1 MKQPLVERV
10 QQKNALFRLCMLV
23 HIDLLLQL
31 LRFHFLL
38 QPGAQTRGRLVLPL
52 LRSHFLL
59 QPGAK
64 TRGCLVLPLLRSQFL
79 PQPGAQTTSR
89 KQSLLIPSF
98 FRSFLRLFC
107 PAVHELGTVLFE
119 LRQGSPSLRREIFL
133 PVGCAS
139 LLAPSSVLALGSL
152 LTLLAA
158 LPSLTLSLA
167 LSFRALGRVY
177 GP

>member
-1 MKQPLVERV
+1 M
-10 QQKNALFRLCMLV
+10 
-23 HIDLLLQL
+23 
-31 LRFHFLL
+31 
-38 QPGAQTRGRLVLPL
+38 PL

-64 TRGCLVLPLLRSQFL
+64 TRGRLVLPLLRSQFL

-89 KQSLLIPSF
+89 KQSLLIRSF

-167 LSFRALGRVY
+167 RT
-177 GP
+177 GPDGDPGDSSRLHAQDKPSAFLE

>member
-1 MKQPLVERV
+1 M
-10 QQKNALFRLCMLV
+10 
-23 HIDLLLQL
+23 
-31 LRFHFLL
+31 
-38 QPGAQTRGRLVLPL
+38 PL

-64 TRGCLVLPLLRSQFL
+64 TRGRLVLPLLRSQFL

-89 KQSLLIPSF
+89 KQSLLIRSF

-167 LSFRALGRVY
+167 LSFRAFRAGVRALMVTLVTHHGSMHRTRLPRVAYLGCVTLLVAELIS
-177 GP
+177 PKKCTHSVL